1 MSEIDSLNE
10 FYVQENMQL
19 LEQLEEI
26 LLVEQSGDGKLGK
39 EAIEEIFRVMHT
51 IKGSSA
57 MMGYDSLTKLTHSV
71 EDVFDEIRNGLELS
85 HDKWEEVVDVAL
97 ASVDFLKEEVLNVQ
111 DGLLPEASIDEL
123 HERVLRLLNSNDEN
137 SNEDNDDDKLLE
149 IKLPKDC
156 ENEKK
161 TQTTQ

>member
-1 MSEIDSLNE
+1 MSEIDSLKE

-26 LLVEQSGDGKLGK
+26 LLVGQSGDGKLGS

-71 EDVFDEIRNGLELS
+71 EDVFDEYVMG
-85 HDKWEEVVDVAL
+85 
-97 ASVDFLKEEVLNVQ
+97 
-111 DGLLPEASIDEL
+111 
-123 HERVLRLLNSNDEN
+123 
-137 SNEDNDDDKLLE
+137 
-149 IKLPKDC
+149 
-156 ENEKK
+156 
-161 TQTTQ
+161 